1 MPREISLESMCENF
15 SRTVG
20 FTVDPDE
27 NPYMK
32 RWVDDDP
39 TFDLIAAIE
48 EIDNR
53 YLSLIGDD

>member
-1 MPREISLESMCENF
+1 MCENF